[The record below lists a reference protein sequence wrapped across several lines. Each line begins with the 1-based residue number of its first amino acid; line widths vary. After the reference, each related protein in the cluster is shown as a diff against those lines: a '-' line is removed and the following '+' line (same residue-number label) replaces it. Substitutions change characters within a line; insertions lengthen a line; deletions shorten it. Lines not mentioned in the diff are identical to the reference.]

1 MFRPVSLL
9 LLFLTLSITN
19 IQSQTTDTL
28 ISTGT
33 HQLHF
38 NIVQGKGTPIL
49 FEAGNGDDASVWTP
63 ILKDI
68 NNETGTTLITYDR
81 AGLGKSGIDTTDI
94 SFQQE
99 VNDLENALAKL
110 GYTNDFFLVAHSF
123 GGFYASLFAHE
134 NQSKIKGAVFIDVTT
149 PCFTTKAWAVDYK
162 SSISDQNWK
171 MIQQYR
177 VGLYYVLQQF
187 PEIAD
192 YMSTRY
198 IPKEI
203 PLTLIVAE
211 NLPNENTLKT
221 AEDRENWVKCFEE
234 FGHQPNHSYVLAR
247 DADHHVW
254 VKRPELVVKEIT
266 ELYLKTTGSKK
277 VH

>member
-1 MFRPVSLL
+1 MFRPASLL
-9 LLFLTLSITN
+9 LLFLTLSISN
-19 IQSQTTDTL
+19 LQSQTIDTL
-28 ISTGT
+28 ISTGN
-33 HQLHF
+33 HELHF
-38 NIVQGKGTPIL
+38 SILEGEGTPIL
-49 FEAGNGDDASVWTP
+49 FEAGNGDDVSVWEP
-63 ILKDI
+63 ILNDI
-68 NNETGTTLITYDR
+68 YENTGATLITYDR

-99 VNDLENALAKL
+99 VSDLENALTTL
-110 GYTNDFFLVAHSF
+110 GYTKNFFLVAHSF
-123 GGFYASLFAHE
+123 GGFYSSLFAHE
-134 NQSKIKGAVFIDVTT
+134 NRSKIKGAVFIDVIT
-149 PCFTTKAWAVDYK
+149 PCFTTKAWAEDYK

-171 MIQQYR
+171 MIRQYR

-203 PLTLIVAE
+203 PLALIVAE

-221 AEDRENWVKCFEE
+221 EEDRENWVRCFEE
-234 FGHQPNHSYVLAR
+234 FGHQSNHSYVLAEN
-247 DADHHVW
+247 ADHHVW

-266 ELYLKTTGSKK
+266 ELYLKTTGSKP